1 MGGKDTVYVKQLYSS
16 TLQPTEVQKQL
27 KDIADK
33 RFLDAPGSY
42 GKVSREKVC
51 RIHFYVF
58 PLKFNILEFKSYK
71 NEILMSDNS
80 S

>member
-1 MGGKDTVYVKQLYSS
+1 MYVKQLYSS

-33 RFLDAPGSY
+33 RFSDAPGSY